1 MELKMER
8 NDWMFFL
15 LCLIVAIVAEETFF
29 MHHPIGISYFIFI
42 VIFYMLFFWRFRSF
56 PFTHQ
61 RLGYL
66 LLIAIWI
73 LAQAT
78 ICMIRAFFMG

>member
-29 MHHPIGISYFIFI
+29 MHHDWYLLFYFYCCLLY
-42 VIFYMLFFWRFRSF
+42 VIFLEVSIFSF
-56 PFTHQ
+56 YTSKTWLSFINSHLDFSS
-61 RLGYL
+61 RVLSV
-66 LLIAIWI
+66 
-73 LAQAT
+73 
-78 ICMIRAFFMG
+78 